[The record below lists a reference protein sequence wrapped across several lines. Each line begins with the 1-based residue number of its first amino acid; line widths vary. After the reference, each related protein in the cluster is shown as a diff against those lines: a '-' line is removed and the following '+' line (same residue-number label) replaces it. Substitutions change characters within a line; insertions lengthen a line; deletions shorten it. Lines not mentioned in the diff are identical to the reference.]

1 MDSFGNIFS
10 DTLDMGNKSSHIRT
24 EHKRDKS
31 SSNIISDRRSS
42 DFLNNLYALFKQY
55 KEQMATVKIGWFLFN
70 LLGWPTAILTFLSA
84 IFGDIVLGDISE
96 PYKSIVIVLGI
107 FFLIVKILISYE
119 HWREKHINNSEREW
133 ELWKKKNTPIKQNTN
148 KH

>member
-1 MDSFGNIFS
+1 MFGNIFS
-10 DTLDMGNKSSHIRT
+10 DTVDMGDKSSHIRT
-24 EHKRDKS
+24 EYKRSQSGGNVIQGGRNS
-31 SSNIISDRRSS
+31 SIP
-42 DFLNNLYALFKQY
+42 NNLYALFKQAK
-55 KEQMATVKIGWFLFN
+55 KEMATVKIGWFLFN
-70 LLGWPTAILTFLSA
+70 FLGWPTAIITFLSA
-84 IFGDIVLGDISE
+84 IFGDVVLGDIGE